1 MVKTSLWFSIV
12 YSFYYFFT
20 LSFAAL
26 IGFLLKC
33 IALKS
38 LVNFGNLLNPVW
50 ILGLGLFF
58 LSGLKQLW
66 KPRNTNW
73 VLGFGLSSQFS
84 QICPWCKLQ
93 QHQKKK
99 CGRRGVRRGSN
110 AEGLNP
116 SDGLLTNFKASLHK
130 FKFIGTNKEGV
141 ILNPYKKFYT
151 TMLAKI

>member
-12 YSFYYFFT
+12 YSFYYFF
-20 LSFAAL
+20 LHCLLLLLLGSCSSAL
-26 IGFLLKC
+26 LWNHSSILEICSTQFEFLD
-33 IALKS
+33 
-38 LVNFGNLLNPVW
+38 F
-50 ILGLGLFF
+50 FF